1 MKRTFD
7 FTVSLIVILILI
19 PVYALV
25 ALVIYTKLGR
35 PIFFN
40 QVRPGY
46 KGELFKIYKFRTMTN
61 ETDAE
66 GNLLPDADRIPASL
80 EWIRR
85 LSLDEIP
92 QFVNILRGQMSF
104 VGPRP
109 LLVSYLN
116 HYTKEQMTRHD
127 VLPGLTGWAQ
137 IHGRNATTWQQRL
150 EQDQWYAANHTFRL
164 DLYILFKTFKM
175 VISSE
180 GNSTAHQTSMGEF
193 KGLDGGVPHDVAKR

>member
-7 FTVSLIVILILI
+7 FTVSLIAILILI

-46 KGELFKIYKFRTMTN
+46 MGELFKIYKFRTMTN
-61 ETDAE
+61 ETDTE
-66 GNLLPDADRIPASL
+66 GKLLPDADRIPASL

-92 QFVNILRGQMSF
+92 QFFNILRGQMSF

-137 IHGRNATTWQQRL
+137 IHGRHATTWQQRR
-150 EQDQWYAANHTFRL
+150 EQDQWYAANQTFRL
-164 DLYILFKTFKM
+164 DLYILIKTFKM

-180 GNSTAHQTSMGEF
+180 GNSTAHQTGMGEF
-193 KGLDGGVPHDVAKR
+193 KGLDGGVPHDVVKR

>member
-7 FTVSLIVILILI
+7 FTVSLIAILILI

-66 GNLLPDADRIPASL
+66 GQLLPDADRIPASL

-164 DLYILFKTFKM
+164 DLYILLKTFKM

-180 GNSTAHQTSMGEF
+180 GNSTAHQTGMGEF

>member
-1 MKRTFD
+1 MKRIFD
-7 FTVSLIVILILI
+7 FTVSLIAILILI
-19 PVYALV
+19 PVYAVV

-61 ETDAE
+61 ETDAD
-66 GNLLPDADRIPASL
+66 GKLLPDADRIPASL

-92 QFVNILRGQMSF
+92 QFFNILRGQMSF

-150 EQDQWYAANHTFRL
+150 EQDQWYAAHQTFRL

-180 GNSTAHQTSMGEF
+180 GNSTAHQTGMGEF

>member
-7 FTVSLIVILILI
+7 FTVSLISILILI
-19 PVYALV
+19 PVYAVV

-66 GNLLPDADRIPASL
+66 GKLLPDADRIPASL

-92 QFVNILRGQMSF
+92 QFLNILRGQMSF

-116 HYTKEQMTRHD
+116 HYTKEQMARHD

-180 GNSTAHQTSMGEF
+180 GNSTAHQTGMGEF

>member
-7 FTVSLIVILILI
+7 FTVSLIAILILI

-61 ETDAE
+61 ETDAD
-66 GNLLPDADRIPASL
+66 GKLLPDADRIPASL

-92 QFVNILRGQMSF
+92 QFFNIIRGQMSF

-150 EQDQWYAANHTFRL
+150 EQDQWYAANQTFRL
-164 DLYILFKTFKM
+164 DLYILIKTFKM

-180 GNSTAHQTSMGEF
+180 GNSTAHQTGMGEF
-193 KGLDGGVPHDVAKR
+193 KGLDGGVPHDVLKR

>member
-1 MKRTFD
+1 MKRLFD
-7 FTVSLIVILILI
+7 FTVSLIAILILI
-19 PVYALV
+19 PVYAVV
-25 ALVIYTKLGR
+25 ALVIYMKLGR

-61 ETDAE
+61 EMDSD
-66 GNLLPDADRIPASL
+66 GKLLPDADRIPASL

-150 EQDQWYAANHTFRL
+150 EQDQWYAAHQTFRL

-180 GNSTAHQTSMGEF
+180 GNSTAHQTGMGEF

>member
-7 FTVSLIVILILI
+7 FTVSLIAILILI

-66 GNLLPDADRIPASL
+66 GKLLPDADRIPASL

-92 QFVNILRGQMSF
+92 QFFNILRGQMSF

-150 EQDQWYAANHTFRL
+150 EQDQWYAANQTFRL
-164 DLYILFKTFKM
+164 ELYILFKTFKM

-180 GNSTAHQTSMGEF
+180 GNSTAHQTGMGE
-193 KGLDGGVPHDVAKR
+193 

>member
-7 FTVSLIVILILI
+7 FTVSLIAILILI

-66 GNLLPDADRIPASL
+66 GKLLPDADRIPASL

-92 QFVNILRGQMSF
+92 QFFNILRGQMSF

-150 EQDQWYAANHTFRL
+150 EQDQWYAAHQTFRL

-180 GNSTAHQTSMGEF
+180 GNSTAHQTGMGEF
-193 KGLDGGVPHDVAKR
+193 KGLDGGVPHDVVER

>member
-7 FTVSLIVILILI
+7 FTVSLIAILILI

-61 ETDAE
+61 ETDTE
-66 GNLLPDADRIPASL
+66 GKLLPDADRIPASL

-92 QFVNILRGQMSF
+92 QFFNILRGQMSF

-150 EQDQWYAANHTFRL
+150 EQDQWYAANQTFRL

-180 GNSTAHQTSMGEF
+180 GNSTAHQTGMGEF
-193 KGLDGGVPHDVAKR
+193 KGLDGGVPRDVVKR

>member
-1 MKRTFD
+1 MKRLFD
-7 FTVSLIVILILI
+7 FTVSLIAILILI
-19 PVYALV
+19 PVYAVV

-61 ETDAE
+61 ETDSD
-66 GNLLPDADRIPASL
+66 GKLLPDADRIPASL

-150 EQDQWYAANHTFRL
+150 EQDQWYAAHQTFRL

-180 GNSTAHQTSMGEF
+180 GNSTAHQTGMGEF

>member
-1 MKRTFD
+1 MKRLFD
-7 FTVSLIVILILI
+7 FTVSLIAILILI
-19 PVYALV
+19 PVYAVV

-61 ETDAE
+61 EMDSD
-66 GNLLPDADRIPASL
+66 GKLLPDADRIPASL

-150 EQDQWYAANHTFRL
+150 EQDQWYAAHQTFRL

-180 GNSTAHQTSMGEF
+180 GNSTAHQTGMGEF

>member
-7 FTVSLIVILILI
+7 FTVSLIAIFILI
-19 PVYALV
+19 PVYAVV

-66 GNLLPDADRIPASL
+66 GKLLPDADRIPASL

-92 QFVNILRGQMSF
+92 QFLNILRGQMSF

-116 HYTKEQMTRHD
+116 HYTKEQMARHD

-180 GNSTAHQTSMGEF
+180 GNSTAHQTGMGEF

>member
-7 FTVSLIVILILI
+7 FTVSLISILILI
-19 PVYALV
+19 PVYAVV

-66 GNLLPDADRIPASL
+66 GKLLPDADRIPASL

-92 QFVNILRGQMSF
+92 QFLNILRGQMSF

-180 GNSTAHQTSMGEF
+180 GNSTAHQTGMGEF

>member
-7 FTVSLIVILILI
+7 FTVSLIAILILI
-19 PVYALV
+19 PVYAVV

-66 GNLLPDADRIPASL
+66 GKLLPDADRIPASL

-92 QFVNILRGQMSF
+92 QFLNILRGQMSF

-164 DLYILFKTFKM
+164 DLYILLKTFKM

-180 GNSTAHQTSMGEF
+180 GNSTAHQTGMGEF

>member
-7 FTVSLIVILILI
+7 FTVSLLAIIVLL
-19 PVYALV
+19 PVYAFV
-25 ALVIYTKLGR
+25 AVLIYTKLGR
-35 PIFFN
+35 PLFFN

-46 KGELFKIYKFRTMTN
+46 KGELFKIYKFRTMSN
-61 ETDAE
+61 ETDAD
-66 GNLLPDADRIPASL
+66 GKLLPDADRIPKSV

-92 QFVNILRGQMSF
+92 QFFNILRGQMSF

-164 DLYILFKTFKM
+164 DLYILWKTVKI

-180 GNSTAHQTSMGEF
+180 GNSTDHQTGMGEF
-193 KGLDGGVPHDVAKR
+193 KGLDGGVPHDVAKQ

>member
-7 FTVSLIVILILI
+7 FTVSLISILILI
-19 PVYALV
+19 PVYAVV

-66 GNLLPDADRIPASL
+66 GKLLPDADRIPASL

-92 QFVNILRGQMSF
+92 QFLNILRGQMSF

>member
-7 FTVSLIVILILI
+7 FTVSLIAILILL
-19 PVYALV
+19 PVYAVV

-61 ETDAE
+61 ETDAD
-66 GNLLPDADRIPASL
+66 GQLLPDVDRIPASL

-109 LLVSYLN
+109 LLASYLN

>member
-7 FTVSLIVILILI
+7 FTVSLIAILILI

-61 ETDAE
+61 ETDAD
-66 GNLLPDADRIPASL
+66 GKLLPDADRIPASL

-92 QFVNILRGQMSF
+92 QFFNILRGQMSF

-150 EQDQWYAANHTFRL
+150 EQDQWYAANQTFRL
-164 DLYILFKTFKM
+164 DLYILIKTFKM

-180 GNSTAHQTSMGEF
+180 GNSTAHQTGMGEF
-193 KGLDGGVPHDVAKR
+193 KGLDGGVPHDVVKR

>member
-7 FTVSLIVILILI
+7 FTVSLLAILVLL
-19 PVYALV
+19 PVYLFV
-25 ALVIYTKLGR
+25 AVFIFTKLGR

-46 KGELFKIYKFRTMTN
+46 KGELFKIYKFRTMSN
-61 ETDAE
+61 ETDAD
-66 GNLLPDADRIPASL
+66 GKLLPDAERIPKSV
-80 EWIRR
+80 EWVRR

-92 QFVNILRGQMSF
+92 QFFNILRGQMSF

-116 HYTKEQMTRHD
+116 HYTPEQMTRHD

-137 IHGRNATTWQQRL
+137 IHGRNATTWQERL
-150 EQDQWYAANHTFRL
+150 EQDQWYAANQTFRL
-164 DLYILFKTFKM
+164 DLYILLKTVKI
-175 VISSE
+175 VVSSE
-180 GNSTAHQTSMGEF
+180 GNSTDHQTGMGEF
-193 KGLDGGVPHDVAKR
+193 KGLDGGVHHDVVKR

>member
-7 FTVSLIVILILI
+7 FTVSLIAILILI
-19 PVYALV
+19 PVYVVV
-25 ALVIYTKLGR
+25 ALFIYTKLGR

-66 GNLLPDADRIPASL
+66 GQLLPDADRIPASL

-109 LLVSYLN
+109 LLVSYLD

-150 EQDQWYAANHTFRL
+150 EQDQWYAAHHTFRI

-180 GNSTAHQTSMGEF
+180 GNSTAHQTGMGEF

>member
-1 MKRTFD
+1 
-7 FTVSLIVILILI
+7 
-19 PVYALV
+19 
-25 ALVIYTKLGR
+25 
-35 PIFFN
+35 
-40 QVRPGY
+40 
-46 KGELFKIYKFRTMTN
+46 
-61 ETDAE
+61 
-66 GNLLPDADRIPASL
+66 
-80 EWIRR
+80 
-85 LSLDEIP
+85 
-92 QFVNILRGQMSF
+92 MSF

-150 EQDQWYAANHTFRL
+150 EQDQWYAVNHTFRL

-180 GNSTAHQTSMGEF
+180 GNSTAHQTSMGAF
-193 KGLDGGVPHDVAKR
+193 KGLDGGVPHDVVKR

>member
-7 FTVSLIVILILI
+7 FTVSLIAILILL
-19 PVYALV
+19 PVYAVV

-35 PIFFN
+35 LIFFN

-66 GNLLPDADRIPASL
+66 GQLLPDADRIPASL

-150 EQDQWYAANHTFRL
+150 EQDQWYAAHHTFRL

-180 GNSTAHQTSMGEF
+180 GNSTAHQTGMGEF